1 MHVSVSFAFEAESM
15 DDAREIVA
23 TWKVTPGV
31 TLLGLAG
38 VEQGLEQAVEITTGG
53 TIGGHL
59 LVTAQ
64 RSLADDMPPPI
75 PASTLAPPDAF

>member
-15 DDAREIVA
+15 DDAKEIVA
-23 TWKVTPGV
+23 TWTVTPGV
-31 TLLGLAG
+31 TLLGMSG
-38 VEQGLEQAVEITTGG
+38 IVEGLQQAVPIMEGG

-64 RSLADDMPPPI
+64 RSPEYQMAATQPP
-75 PASTLAPPDAF
+75 A